1 MSDIKLVTAKDSEF
15 YHDLDLTNQEMT
27 LVEDEVDSPAAI
39 AQEMRI
45 AMQFGRGEWDLNVL
59 IGIPFRTE
67 VFIKNPSLAA
77 ISVLFTRAA
86 RSVPGI
92 IEVPHIEVSLD
103 RDTRILTTEYEARAQ
118 NGGTIEDRL
127 AVLL

>member
-15 YHDLDLTNQEMT
+15 YHDLDLTSFSLS
-27 LVEDEVDSPAAI
+27 LVEDTEDSPAAI

-45 AMQFGRGEWDLNVL
+45 GMQFVRGEWDLNVL
-59 IGIPFRTE
+59 VGIPYFQE

-77 ISVLFTRAA
+77 IKVLFTRAA

-92 IEVPHIEVSLD
+92 VEVTAMETEFD
-103 RDTRILTTEYEARAQ
+103 NETRQLAVEYEARAQ
-118 NGGTIEDRL
+118 NGGVIEDRL
-127 AVLL
+127 ALLL